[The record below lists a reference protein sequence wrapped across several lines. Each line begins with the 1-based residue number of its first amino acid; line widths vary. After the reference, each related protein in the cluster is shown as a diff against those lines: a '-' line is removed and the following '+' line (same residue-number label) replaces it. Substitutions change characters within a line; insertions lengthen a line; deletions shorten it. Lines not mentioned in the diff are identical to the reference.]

1 MTMTG
6 GTGMLSKGCQKRLL
20 LIFSVSLWSIVT
32 EAIHPDCAIIAQH
45 LRARQAC
52 GLARW
57 REVHNQTE
65 LRGCKTEWDN
75 VGCWRTADVGQV
87 ANVSCSDVFQHFSS
101 SQGFVYRNC
110 TADGWSDMYPP
121 YEEVCVFSDD
131 GEPESEVLTHTAT
144 WVRVKAHFR
153 APHSRCVALCLQTKY
168 LYTFRQVYTVGY
180 ATSLISLI
188 TAVVVFTA
196 FRKFRC
202 TRNYIHI
209 NLFSSFILR
218 ASAVFIK
225 DTVLFADQ
233 TLDHC
238 SMSTTACKSAVAF
251 FQFSIL
257 ANYFW
262 LLVEGMYLQTLLAL
276 TFVSQRKY
284 FWWYILIGWGLPSA
298 ILILWIL
305 TRFFFDNRGCWD
317 DTDNVGIWWIIKGP
331 ITASLL
337 VNIVIFVNV
346 IRILVQKLRSSTMSG
361 NNDTGHF
368 VLAKS
373 TLFLIP
379 LFGMHYTVFAF
390 LPETTGVAARLY
402 IELGLG
408 SFQVPRH
415 LNLAAKMRGGASS
428 VTTVCPFA
436 GFCGG
441 SALLL
446 HEWRGPNRAAEMA
459 VEVSQPEPSHPRQ
472 AKHGS
477 DHGSMP
483 RGPAEASF
491 HWQRV
496 VGMRPMFFTNTEW
509 TILNSCYKESHRSV
523 YRMYWT

>member
-1 MTMTG
+1 MSHVLTRATVPLCRFIKVMNE
-6 GTGMLSKGCQKRLL
+6 
-20 LIFSVSLWSIVT
+20 T

-45 LRARQAC
+45 LRARESC
-52 GLARW
+52 SLARR
-57 REVHNQTE
+57 REVQNQTE
-65 LRGCKTEWDN
+65 NSGCKTEWDEI
-75 VGCWRTADVGQV
+75 GCWLRADVGQV
-87 ANVSCSDVFQHFSS
+87 VNVSCSDVFQHFSS

-110 TADGWSDMYPP
+110 TDDGWSDIYPP
-121 YEEVCVFSDD
+121 YEDVCAFSDD
-131 GEPESEVLTHTAT
+131 SEPESET
-144 WVRVKAHFR
+144 
-153 APHSRCVALCLQTKY
+153 SY

-188 TAVVVFTA
+188 TAIVVFTA

-225 DTVLFADQ
+225 DTVLFSDE

-298 ILILWIL
+298 ILILWVL
-305 TRFFFDNRGCWD
+305 TRFFYDNRGCWD
-317 DTDNVGIWWIIKGP
+317 DTDKVGIWWIIKGP

-337 VNIVIFVNV
+337 LNIVIFVNV
-346 IRILVQKLRSSTMSG
+346 IRILVQKLKSSAMSG
-361 NNDTGHF
+361 NTDTGHF
-368 VLAKS
+368 VRLAKS

-390 LPETTGVAARLY
+390 LPENTGVAARLY

-408 SFQVPRH
+408 SFQ
-415 LNLAAKMRGGASS
+415 
-428 VTTVCPFA
+428 
-436 GFCGG
+436 GFVV
-441 SALLL
+441 ALLYCFMNGDV
-446 HEWRGPNRAAEMA
+446 GPNGAATLA
-459 VEVSQPEPSHPRQ
+459 VEVSQSKSSHPHQ
-472 AKHGS
+472 AKYCS
-477 DHGSMP
+477 DHDTKP
-483 RGPAEASF
+483 RGAAAASF
-491 HWQRV
+491 HWQHLLR
-496 VGMRPMFFTNTEW
+496 MRQCLCEQRMDLLDDWTAATERH
-509 TILNSCYKESHRSV
+509 TCV
-523 YRMYWT
+523 YRYQYCLKVALWSRVSNGKDNTAATCGMTYLLMH